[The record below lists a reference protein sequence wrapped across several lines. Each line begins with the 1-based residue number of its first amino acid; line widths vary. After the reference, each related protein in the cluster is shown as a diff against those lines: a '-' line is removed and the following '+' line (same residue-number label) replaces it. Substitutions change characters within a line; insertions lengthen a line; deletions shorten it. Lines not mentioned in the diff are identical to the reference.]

1 MPNSIEHKS
10 KPRRKNILTGFD
22 FLSLE
27 VGLRSK
33 IMLFSIDTR
42 GLYFNQNITIVK
54 Q

>member
-10 KPRRKNILTGFD
+10 KPRRKNIFTGFD

-27 VGLRSK
+27 VGLT
-33 IMLFSIDTR
+33 LNNHAFLIDTR